1 MLSQSRSVEF
11 LIVQS
16 ISYSKLYF
24 TFWAWLDYKYMGHLG
39 EIQFSFPFPS
49 LPLDYFDVQ
58 DLKVLISIISFEI
71 RLFRNS
77 FGNEDKVVSLW

>member
-24 TFWAWLDYKYMGHLG
+24 TFWAWLDY
-39 EIQFSFPFPS
+39 SA
-49 LPLDYFDVQ
+49 
-58 DLKVLISIISFEI
+58 VLFCSESKGSGFHASE
-71 RLFRNS
+71 RP
-77 FGNEDKVVSLW
+77 